1 MTYEE
6 TIELVTNEYFE
17 GTKDTRFDPVNF
29 VSWFKGKPDHPFYAS
44 FFCQDELEVM
54 DDLYASQAEKMF
66 EVIS

>member
-17 GTKDTRFDPVNF
+17 DTKDTRFDPVNF

-44 FFCQDELEVM
+44 FFC
-54 DDLYASQAEKMF
+54 
-66 EVIS
+66 